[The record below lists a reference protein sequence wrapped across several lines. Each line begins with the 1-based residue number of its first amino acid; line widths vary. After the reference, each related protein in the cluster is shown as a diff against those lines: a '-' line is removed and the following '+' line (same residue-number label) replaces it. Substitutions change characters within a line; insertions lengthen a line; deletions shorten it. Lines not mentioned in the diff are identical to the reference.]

1 MYIVVA
7 SAFPFAG
14 AATTPYAVAVTPVWV
29 PGMPAEV
36 WWCRPPGS
44 PTLSKTR
51 SSRKTPVVVLGSTK
65 IGHKCASRGHQDVRR
80 GFQDARLGPAT
91 PRDPRNARSP
101 TERRKEPMTP
111 AAWIRNAERSSE
123 RQSGFQDAMRSREAD
138 WGPRTPVGSP
148 GRHDAVVPR
157 RLRRSSHAVHG
168 PRDARRPMSQGPPGP
183 SRRRSRGS
191 RARGRRRGTA
201 GSWRSR

>member
-7 SAFPFAG
+7 SALPFAG

-36 WWCRPPGS
+36 WCRPPGS
-44 PTLSKTR
+44 PRLSKTR

-111 AAWIRNAERSSE
+111 AAWIRNAERSPE

-138 WGPRTPVGSP
+138 WGPRTPVGVSGPPRRRGSSAPAEVLPRGSRSP
-148 GRHDAVVPR
+148 GRPQTDVPR
-157 RLRRSSHAVHG
+157 SAGAVATPQQRQQSSRKASRNCRLMA
-168 PRDARRPMSQGPPGP
+168 Q
-183 SRRRSRGS
+183 
-191 RARGRRRGTA
+191 
-201 GSWRSR
+201 